1 MPTLS
6 DIESVVA
13 EREREILRSRIRDA
27 VKSLEKRQAERA
39 VSFLEERAE
48 LRRLEHGGSFVAVLW
63 DDEWIPIDRAV
74 EQLCENVAFPED

>member
-1 MPTLS
+1 MESKGTPTLS
-6 DIESVVA
+6 DIESMVA
-13 EREREILRSRIRDA
+13 EREREILRLRIRDA
-27 VKSLEKRQAERA
+27 VKNLDKRQAERA

-74 EQLCENVAFPED
+74 KKFC